1 MLFLMF
7 LFHFFSW
14 GGDSASRNDALMH
27 FFSQGTYTGIL
38 EVLLGF
44 PSSPDSTSIVLSR
57 KSIAKALRKSRL
69 GYTTPNILKVTWR
82 KICRNFQH
90 GNIPEKVAIRTELG
104 CQCSIWRNWH
114 MYSII
119 VVLRLTYLSKMKPK
133 SMLVCELLRVL
144 RPTAL
149 YENLFCSL
157 LPITHQ
163 V

>member
-69 GYTTPNILKVTWR
+69 GYTTPTFWKWPDARSVETSNTAIYQKKLR
-82 KICRNFQH
+82 SGQNL
-90 GNIPEKVAIRTELG
+90 VA
-104 CQCSIWRNWH
+104 N
-114 MYSII
+114 
-119 VVLRLTYLSKMKPK
+119 V
-133 SMLVCELLRVL
+133 
-144 RPTAL
+144 L
-149 YENLFCSL
+149 YEEIGTCIQLLWFSAWRIYLKWSQNRCWYVNCFVSFAPLLSMKIYSAPCSL
-157 LPITHQ
+157 
-163 V
+163 